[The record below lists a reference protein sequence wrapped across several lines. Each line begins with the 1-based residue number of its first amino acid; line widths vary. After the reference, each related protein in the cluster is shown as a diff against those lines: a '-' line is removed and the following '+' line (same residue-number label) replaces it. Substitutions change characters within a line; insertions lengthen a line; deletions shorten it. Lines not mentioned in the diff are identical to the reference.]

1 VKFLK
6 RAIDFACSLLALIIT
21 APFFAAAALAVR
33 GSTHLPAIFRQQ
45 RAGLAGKPFTVYKFR
60 TMTDQRDSS
69 GRLLADAERLSPIGK
84 LLRKTSLDELPQLI
98 NVLRGE
104 MSLVGPR
111 PLHLEYLPRYNAFER
126 RRHEVRPGI
135 TGWAQIHG
143 RNTISW
149 QERFELDVWYVDHWS
164 LLLDFRILAGTIGK
178 VLRREGINR
187 ENQVAMPEFLGT
199 ERESSQ

>member
-1 VKFLK
+1 VRFLK
-6 RAIDFACSLLALIIT
+6 RAIDIACSLLALIVT
-21 APFFAAAALAVR
+21 APLFAAAALAVR
-33 GSTHLPAIFRQQ
+33 CSLHLPPIFRQQ

-60 TMTDQRDSS
+60 TMTDQRNSS
-69 GRLLADAERLSPIGK
+69 GSLLPDAERLSPIGK

-111 PLHLEYLPRYNAFER
+111 PLYLEYLPRYNAFER

-178 VLRREGINR
+178 VLRREGISR
-187 ENQVAMPEFLGT
+187 ENHVTMPEFLGT
-199 ERESSQ
+199 ERESSH